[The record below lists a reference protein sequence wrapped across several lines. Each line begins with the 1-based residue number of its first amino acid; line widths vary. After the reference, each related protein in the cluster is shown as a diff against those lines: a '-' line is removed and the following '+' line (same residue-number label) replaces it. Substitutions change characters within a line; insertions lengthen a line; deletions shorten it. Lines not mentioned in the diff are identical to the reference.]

1 MVKYHT
7 DEIWLNEQIQS
18 GETSRTLANKLHVSY
33 KLIEIYLNKYGIKH
47 SPGKRV

>member
-1 MVKYHT
+1 MNKDYT
-7 DEIWLNEQIQS
+7 DENWLIEQMKS